1 MLTDGEEVR
10 SALVAQWRAVATA
23 VPGVDLDLPTRVDGW
38 RNGEVLAHLYVQP
51 ILLGRFLGTMS
62 AQRPA
67 VDVAT
72 NLAATGSF
80 GELIDASARE
90 GAQRGKCDLAV
101 PLEGVL
107 PALMAA
113 DLAMTITTLQ
123 GSIGLV
129 DYLVTRCVEGVVHGR
144 DLVGPVEPDPAAQ
157 AIAGNAL
164 LEVLASK
171 APHLVGEAERLPLSL
186 WIDVAT
192 GRHLPPPGLASA
204 VPVMR

>member
-1 MLTDGEEVR
+1 MPTDGGEVR
-10 SALVAQWRAVATA
+10 SALVAQWRAIAAA
-23 VPGVDLDLPTRVDGW
+23 VPGVDPDLPSRVDGW

-51 ILLGRFLGTMS
+51 ILLGRFLGTAS
-62 AQRPA
+62 AERPA
-67 VDVAT
+67 VDVTA
-72 NLAATGSF
+72 NLAGTGTF
-80 GELIDASARE
+80 GELIDASARQ
-90 GAQRGKCDLAV
+90 GAELGKCDFAV

-107 PALMAA
+107 PALVAA

-129 DYLVTRCVEGVVHGR
+129 DYLVTRCVEGVVHGQ

-157 AIAGNAL
+157 AIAGDAL

-171 APHLVGEAERLPLSL
+171 APHLVREAERLPLSL

-192 GRHLPPPGLASA
+192 GRHLPPPSLASA